1 MSEVN
6 DKQYLTAREVAD
18 LLGVKEKTL
27 YSWAAEGRIPSHKFG
42 RLRRFFRSDVIDFIK
57 QSRQGPNN
65 TPEVTA

>member
-6 DKQYLTAREVAD
+6 DKQYLTAKEVAD

-42 RLRRFFRSDVIDFIK
+42 RLRRFFRTDVNDFIK
-57 QSRQGPNN
+57 QSRQEPNK